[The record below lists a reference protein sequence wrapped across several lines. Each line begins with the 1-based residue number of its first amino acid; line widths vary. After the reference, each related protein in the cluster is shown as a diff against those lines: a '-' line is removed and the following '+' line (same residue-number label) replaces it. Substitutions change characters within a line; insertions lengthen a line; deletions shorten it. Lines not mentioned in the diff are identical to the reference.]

1 MKSIDFKNFRMY
13 KDIRQKETFVID
25 VSVNVSDLIYKNTN
39 GIMGHDIALRIYRSD
54 GPVAFNDEELQFL
67 REFAKETTPIFQ
79 DSIELNIVEHN
90 EENS

>member
-1 MKSIDFKNFRMY
+1 MY
-13 KDIRQKETFVID
+13 KDIHQKETFVID